1 MEDEITGIFLEIL
14 MVCQEMTLIGGE
26 FFAIDGCK
34 LPSNA
39 SKESSGT
46 FEDLKKKTGK
56 VELPRFGRQVRTC
69 VLGNTQVF
77 QFILYGRVIFQGR
90 VTAA

>member
-46 FEDLKKKTGK
+46 FEDLKKKKLEKWSYPVSVDSSGLVSWVTPKCFSSYSTGESYFK
-56 VELPRFGRQVRTC
+56 AE
-69 VLGNTQVF
+69 
-77 QFILYGRVIFQGR
+77 
-90 VTAA
+90 